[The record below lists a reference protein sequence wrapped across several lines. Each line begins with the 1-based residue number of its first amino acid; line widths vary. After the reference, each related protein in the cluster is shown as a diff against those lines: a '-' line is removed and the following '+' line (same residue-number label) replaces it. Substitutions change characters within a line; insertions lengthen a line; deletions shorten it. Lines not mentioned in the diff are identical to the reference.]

1 MIMSTGSNEAL
12 SENRTTAMG
21 YRILR
26 ALSRRPEAVNEN
38 HSDHGAAKAEQGPV
52 MRDLATGASLAVA
65 VDASPA
71 VLVTLHGYAKSFR
84 PTGRRSA

>member
-1 MIMSTGSNEAL
+1 MSTGSNEAL

-26 ALSRRPEAVNEN
+26 ALSRRPEAGNEN
-38 HSDHGAAKAEQGPV
+38 HAEHDAAKAGGPAV
-52 MRDLATGASLAVA
+52 RDLATGASLAVA

-71 VLVTLHGYAKSFR
+71 VLVTLHGYATTFR